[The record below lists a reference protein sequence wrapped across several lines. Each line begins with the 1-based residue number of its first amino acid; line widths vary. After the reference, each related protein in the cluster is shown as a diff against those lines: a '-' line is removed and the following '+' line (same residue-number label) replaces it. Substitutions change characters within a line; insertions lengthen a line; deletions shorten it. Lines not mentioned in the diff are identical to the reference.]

1 MNIYY
6 FNMWL
11 CVKKKSEWEKID
23 NNILLGS
30 SYYFIKLYVKIKTR
44 MRNEL

>member
-11 CVKKKSEWEKID
+11 CVKKKSEWEKRD
-23 NNILLGS
+23 NNILLLF
-30 SYYFIKLYVKIKTR
+30 Y
-44 MRNEL
+44 